1 MIEKLTSNLNYPILI
16 GESLSFGDLIKD
28 IGIGQKLMLVVDETT
43 NKLFADQFLA
53 AINNSFSTL
62 QINKVVIKEGETNK
76 NWQNLQL
83 IIDSLIANNHDRN
96 TTIVALG
103 GGIVGDIAGFAAA
116 CFLRGVRLIQ
126 IPTTLLSQVDS
137 SVGGKTGINHTMGKN
152 LIGSFYQPQA
162 VFIDINFLKH
172 LPKRQ
177 LSAGLAEVLKYGL
190 IADKPFYDWLVV
202 NSEKLI
208 NCDTDAIIY
217 AIKKSC
223 QTKADI
229 VAADTYEQSSRALLN
244 FGHTFG
250 HAIETAT
257 GYNQYLHGEAVAI
270 GMLMAIATSKIL
282 YSADIKPQ
290 VEEQLQKLYK
300 EWGLPTKCSAG
311 LTVDDYLKY
320 FKNDKKVID
329 NSSRFIL
336 LKIIGQAY
344 IETIDIQEDS
354 FKNLIEQWI

>member
-1 MIEKLTSNLNYPILI
+1 MQRLTNNLNYPILI
-16 GESLSFGDLIKD
+16 GEKLNFSDLIKD
-28 IGIGQKLMLVVDETT
+28 IAIGQKLMLVVDATT
-43 NKLFADQFLA
+43 DKLFAKQFLD
-53 AINNSFSTL
+53 AIKTSFV
-62 QINKVVIKEGETNK
+62 QANKVVIKQGEINK

-83 IIDSLIANNHDRN
+83 IIDSLVANNHDRN
-96 TTIVALG
+96 TTIIALG
-103 GGIVGDIAGFAAA
+103 GGIVGDIAGFAAS

-137 SVGGKTGINHTMGKN
+137 SVGGKTGINHTQGKN

-162 VFIDINFLKH
+162 VFIDIDFLKH

-190 IADKPFYDWLVV
+190 IADKTFYDWLVA
-202 NSEKLI
+202 NSDKLI
-208 NCDTDAIIY
+208 NCETDAIIY

-223 QTKADI
+223 QTKANI

-257 GYNQYLHGEAVAI
+257 GYKQYLHGEAVAI
-270 GMLMAIATSKIL
+270 GMLMAIAASKIL
-282 YSADIKPQ
+282 YAAEISPQAD
-290 VEEQLQKLYK
+290 EQLQQLYK
-300 EWGLPTKCSAG
+300 KWQLPTKCNAK
-311 LTVDDYLKY
+311 LTVADYLKY

-329 NSSRFIL
+329 NNSRFIL
-336 LKIIGQAY
+336 LKTIGQAY
-344 IETIDIQEDS
+344 IETIDIRQNS
-354 FKNLIEQWI
+354 FKTIIRQWI